1 ELANKIVGIYGGPNP
16 QAGYKHGIEVASLIA
31 GDTNND
37 KGMASIGYNTKLIG
51 KIGLDYSTVYD
62 LAQIPGIRVINM
74 SWKYTN
80 YSLYNDQ
87 MLTEVRDSLG
97 IVLVAASANGYNG
110 NNCGGIDGNKY
121 CYPASY
127 DAVISVTGVG
137 SKHFRNNPEGN
148 NTNWKDVA
156 EVTIGNSHT
165 TMTVNDKVNVSAPSY
180 ELYRATNEDGAIGS
194 VNAYIDIN
202 VGTSIGAPLVSGLA
216 ALILSVNPNLTA
228 LQVKEIIEETT
239 DDIYNIPENAAYI
252 GKLGTGRINAYRAV
266 MRAYCMLNPSTDLDL
281 MIRDSREDY
290 GEEPNVET
298 DGIFWNSIDMWVRNQ
313 QDEIEIHEN
322 AEYDPSNPAY
332 VYVRIFNRSCQ
343 PSSGSEKIKLYWAK
357 ASTSLN
363 WDTYWNGQNF
373 FSNGQPLGEP
383 IGEITIPAL
392 EPGQDVI
399 LNIPWQVPN
408 PQDYAAVNPEPWHY

>member
-1 ELANKIVGIYGGPNP
+1 
-16 QAGYKHGIEVASLIA
+16 
-31 GDTNND
+31 
-37 KGMASIGYNTKLIG
+37 
-51 KIGLDYSTVYD
+51 
-62 LAQIPGIRVINM
+62 
-74 SWKYTN
+74 
-80 YSLYNDQ
+80 
-87 MLTEVRDSLG
+87 
-97 IVLVAASANGYNG
+97 
-110 NNCGGIDGNKY
+110 
-121 CYPASY
+121 
-127 DAVISVTGVG
+127 
-137 SKHFRNNPEGN
+137 
-148 NTNWKDVA
+148 
-156 EVTIGNSHT
+156 
-165 TMTVNDKVNVSAPSY
+165 
-180 ELYRATNEDGAIGS
+180 
-194 VNAYIDIN
+194 N

-408 PQDYAAVNPEPWHY
+408 PQDYAAVNPEPWHYCLLARIDTPNDPMTFTEGNLITPNVKKNNNIAWKNLTVVDLNPNTIGRPIGGVILVGNPLDHTERFDLRLSTLKSEKGNNLFNEA